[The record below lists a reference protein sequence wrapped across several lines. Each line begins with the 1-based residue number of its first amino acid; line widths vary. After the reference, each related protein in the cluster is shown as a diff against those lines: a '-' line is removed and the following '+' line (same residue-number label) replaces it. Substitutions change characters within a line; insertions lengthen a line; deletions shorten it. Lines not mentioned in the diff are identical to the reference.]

1 MKSIVIPILLHSL
14 ATIALLFHASGL
26 HASDI
31 AIGHW
36 RHHLPNN
43 VITRLAE
50 TDQQII
56 GATPYG
62 MVAFNKAD
70 NSMKRLNKVDGL
82 NDFGLSAIH
91 WDEQEEVLLIGYE
104 NGNLDVMRNG
114 QFINVPD
121 IKEAA
126 ILGSK
131 TINQIVTAGESTLL
145 ACDFGVVE
153 MDVANRLILDTWFIG
168 PFGGMVNVNDILV
181 TDSVLYAATN
191 AGLLYADA
199 DATNLA
205 DYRNWHRMSVS
216 RDENKTFT
224 FVTAHADMVFV
235 ARQGEAQDSLFYH
248 DGNSWQSFV
257 PAGGFD
263 GPGIRALRSSDDNLI
278 VAAGHRLDVFDEA
291 MSVVKQL
298 DTYYAGNP
306 TPNDALYDA
315 TGRLWIADDG
325 RGLVKQHDAQ
335 SYEQIVL
342 EGMDYPNAFSMDAR
356 DGRIWV
362 APGGKSY
369 IGSPEWN
376 IHGYYFFENGKWTRY
391 RRSQFPVLNDVLDI
405 VDITVDPA
413 NPERAYAAAWNGGMV
428 EVSTEGVIAL
438 YDDSNSTL
446 EKRSGLDD
454 YLRVGGTA
462 VDRDG
467 NVWVTNSE
475 TDHPIQ
481 VMTTE
486 GDWMAFSSGGNFGT
500 QRTVGKLVIDRHGQK
515 WVNIHNQGIFVFRE
529 HSLTNTQNFDAR
541 MLGTQGGSGG
551 LPSSRVHSMAV
562 DHNGY
567 VWVGTAEGVA
577 VFYSPGRAF
586 DGDPFDAH
594 RIIVEQE
601 DGFAGYLLETETVTA
616 ITVDGSNKKWFGTE
630 RSGAFLLSADG
641 RETIF
646 HFHEGN
652 SPIPSNNIRDIAI
665 NEKTGEIF
673 FATDRGVASYRGF
686 ATEAGIRHSDEVYAY
701 PNPVRRS
708 YDGYIAVKGLVRNAN
723 VKITDISGNL
733 VWETVAEGG
742 QAIWNGQDLHGRRPS
757 TGVYLVFSTNDDG
770 EETMVTKIMFMN

>member
-1 MKSIVIPILLHSL
+1 MQRVFTTFLLSIIILCL
-14 ATIALLFHASGL
+14 AGYKI

-31 AIGHW
+31 AIGSW

-43 VITRLAE
+43 EITRLEE
-50 TDQQII
+50 TNQHII

-62 MVAFNKAD
+62 MVAYNKAD
-70 NSMKRLNKVDGL
+70 QSMKRINKVDGL
-82 NDFGLSAIH
+82 NDFGLSAIRWH
-91 WDEQEEVLLIGYE
+91 QQEELLIIGYE
-104 NGNLDVMRNG
+104 NGNLDLMRNG
-114 QFINVPD
+114 QFVNIPD
-121 IKEAA
+121 IKQAS

-131 TINQIVTAGESTLL
+131 TINQIIITEGSALL

-168 PFGGMVNVNDILV
+168 PFGSMVNVNDMLV
-181 TDSVLYAATN
+181 TDSLIYAATN

-199 DATNLA
+199 GTANLA
-205 DYRNWHRMSVS
+205 DYRNWNRMEVTRDDDETFHFAVSHAGKVFVS
-216 RDENKTFT
+216 REGPD
-224 FVTAHADMVFV
+224 D
-235 ARQGEAQDSLFYH
+235 DILLFH
-248 DGNSWQSFV
+248 DGTDWIELA
-257 PAGGFD
+257 PPGGFD
-263 GPGIRALRSSDDNLI
+263 DSTIRYVRSSDDRLI
-278 VAAGHRLDVFDEA
+278 VASGKRLDVFDHNLDI
-291 MSVVKQL
+291 VKQL
-298 DTYYAGNP
+298 DSYYAGDP
-306 TPNDALYDA
+306 TPQDALYDSE
-315 TGRLWIADDG
+315 GGLWIADNG
-325 RGLVKQHDAQ
+325 RGLVKQHGPQ

-342 EGMDYPNAFSMDAR
+342 EGMDYPNAFSLDAS

-369 IGSPEWN
+369 IGSNEWN
-376 IHGYYFFENGKWTRY
+376 QHGYYFFENGKWTRY
-391 RRSQFPVLNDVLDI
+391 RRSQFPVLDNVTDI
-405 VDITVDPA
+405 VDITVDPS
-413 NPERAYAAAWNGGMV
+413 NPQRAYASAWFGGLAV
-428 EVSTEGVIAL
+428 VGTEGVIHL
-438 YDDSNSTL
+438 YDETNSTL
-446 EKRSGLDD
+446 QKRSGLDD
-454 YLRVGGTA
+454 YLRVGGAA

-475 TDHPIQ
+475 TDHPLS
-481 VMTTE
+481 VKLPDGE
-486 GDWMAFSSGGNFGT
+486 WKAFGSGGTFGAQT
-500 QRTVGKLVIDRHGQK
+500 TVGNLIIDNHGQK
-515 WVNIHNQGIFVFRE
+515 WVNLHGNGLFLFKE
-529 HSLTNTQNFDAR
+529 HTLAHTNSFDAR
-541 MLGTQGGSGG
+541 RLGTQSGNGG

-567 VWVGTAEGVA
+567 VWIGTAEGVG

-586 DGDPFDAH
+586 DGDAFDAH

-646 HFHEGN
+646 HFNEGN
-652 SPIPSNNIRDIAI
+652 SPLPSNNILDIAV
-665 NEKTGEIF
+665 NEKNGEVF
-673 FATDRGVASYRGF
+673 FATDRGLASYRGF
-686 ATEAGIRHSDEVYAY
+686 ATEAGIRHSDDVYAY
-701 PNPVRRS
+701 PNPVRRG

-742 QAIWNGQDLHGRRPS
+742 QAIWNGQDLRGRRPS